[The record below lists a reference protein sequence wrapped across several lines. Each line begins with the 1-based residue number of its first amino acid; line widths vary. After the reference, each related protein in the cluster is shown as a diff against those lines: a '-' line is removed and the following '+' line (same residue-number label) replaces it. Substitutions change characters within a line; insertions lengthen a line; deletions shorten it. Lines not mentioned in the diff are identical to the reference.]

1 MTREQIKNFNF
12 RAMIMLARE
21 TPDFE
26 KPIRKEGYDIHN
38 GIMTSMLETS
48 GGFNGK
54 FQQVLLKV
62 YREEVENNEIV
73 KKMFDQFC
81 EKYPIVKKQ
90 RHFIIVG
97 DNNFWCTNISIDE
110 DKDINE
116 ELEKEF
122 DELKQTL
129 DSENIPDKFI
139 VYETVENT
147 PM

>member
-1 MTREQIKNFNF
+1 MTREQINNFNF
-12 RAMIMLARE
+12 RAMIMLVRE

-26 KPIRKEGYDIHN
+26 KIIKNEKYDIYDE
-38 GIMTSMLETS
+38 IMSAMLISTE
-48 GGFNGK
+48 GFNNK
-54 FQQVLLKV
+54 FKLLLLKV

-73 KKMFDQFC
+73 KKIFDQFC